1 MNKYLTTKRILGI
14 SMNKIVYIVFLLLSL
29 LISLALPNAHE
40 SSNNHPPAPIP
51 RPLLLVR
58 NQDTFS
64 HPNLV

>member
-14 SMNKIVYIVFLLLSL
+14 SMNKIVSIVFLLLSL

-51 RPLLLVR
+51 RPLLV
-58 NQDTFS
+58 T
-64 HPNLV
+64 